1 MKPIQ
6 NPKPNSI
13 NKKTPDGVAIVL
25 AFVGL
30 FLAVYMI
37 IKAIF

>member
-1 MKPIQ
+1 MKPIG

-13 NKKTPDGVAIVL
+13 NKNTPDGVAIVL
-25 AFVGL
+25 AFIGL
-30 FLAVYMI
+30 TVAVYVI

>member
-1 MKPIQ
+1 MKPIG
-6 NPKPNSI
+6 NPKPNSV
-13 NKKTPDGVAIVL
+13 NKRTPDGVAIVL

-30 FLAVYMI
+30 TIFVFMI